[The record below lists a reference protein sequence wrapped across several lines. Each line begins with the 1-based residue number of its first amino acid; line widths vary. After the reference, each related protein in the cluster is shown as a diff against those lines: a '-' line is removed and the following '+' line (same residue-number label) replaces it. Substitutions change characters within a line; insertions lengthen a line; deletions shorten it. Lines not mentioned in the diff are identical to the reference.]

1 MRQYIECTA
10 MKRPISF
17 GLLLLASA
25 APQSPAQQ
33 SSPVIDRPMVFSKDI
48 APILYR
54 HCVTCHRPDGA
65 APFSL
70 ITYDDARRHATQIAA
85 ATARRY
91 MPPWKPAPGDFEGER
106 RLSNTE
112 IASIGRWAA
121 NARLE
126 GDPSDLPPPPRFS
139 SSWPQGP
146 PDLVVALPEYE
157 LRAGGA
163 DVFRNFVVPVP
174 GTVPGTV
181 PDTVPGTVSGTVP
194 GMVPGT
200 VSGMVPGTVPGMV
213 SGMVPG
219 TVPGMVPGMVSGTVP
234 GMVPGT

>member
-1 MRQYIECTA
+1 
-10 MKRPISF
+10 MKRHIGL

-25 APQSPAQQ
+25 APQSLAQQ
-33 SSPVIDRPMVFSKDI
+33 SLPVIDRPIVFSKDI

-54 HCVTCHRPDGA
+54 HCVTCHRPDGV

-91 MPPWKPAPGDFEGER
+91 MPPWKPAPGGFEGER

-126 GDPSDLPPPPRFS
+126 GDPLDTPSPPRFS

-146 PDLVVALPEYE
+146 PDLVGALPEYE
-157 LRAGGA
+157 LRAGGP
-163 DVFRNFVVPVP
+163 DVFRNFVVPGPGWVP
-174 GTVPGTV
+174 DPVPDTVSGTVSATV
-181 PDTVPGTVSGTVP
+181 SATVPGTVSDTV
-194 GMVPGT
+194 
-200 VSGMVPGTVPGMV
+200 
-213 SGMVPG
+213 
-219 TVPGMVPGMVSGTVP
+219 
-234 GMVPGT
+234 